1 MVRNLLLAALL
12 GGSLAGCAL
21 QAPRPATPVAPAKFG
36 WGHSERAAAAEARV
50 FGGTL
55 PLRAGESKWNTA
67 APKSGSSELVIS
79 LGRQRAWLY
88 RGGELAAVTTISSG
102 KIGHESPVGRFP
114 ILQKNR
120 FHKSNRYSAAPMPFM
135 QRLNWY
141 GVALHGGEI
150 PPYAASHGCIRLP
163 MKFAERLYSVTA
175 LGTPVWIED

>member
-1 MVRNLLLAALL
+1 MTRNLLFSLLLAAGL
-12 GGSLAGCAL
+12 GACATNP
-21 QAPRPATPVAPAKFG
+21 QPSGPAAPAKVG
-36 WGHSERAAAAEARV
+36 WGQSERAAAAEARV
-50 FGGTL
+50 FGTTL
-55 PLRAGESKWNTA
+55 PLKAGEFRWNPA
-67 APKSGSSELVIS
+67 APRSGAAELVVN

-88 RGGELAAVTTISSG
+88 RGGELAAVTTVSSG
-102 KIGHESPVGRFP
+102 KVGHESPVGRFP